1 VGARPGAQSSASAY
15 GCVPR
20 AAIEVARSSRADG
33 GEFLMD
39 EKMNAF
45 MVDVVMPVQQDLTF
59 LFWKCLPGV
68 LLVAVL
74 YG

>member
-1 VGARPGAQSSASAY
+1 
-15 GCVPR
+15 
-20 AAIEVARSSRADG
+20 
-33 GEFLMD
+33 MD

-74 YG
+74 YGSYRFISPKPRRDY